1 MTHSSHSFQR
11 SGMPT
16 WWASVETAGAPIA
29 GNAIERMSIGA
40 RYWIEGSSPRPTGC
54 TRYRGLR
61 RRDDHPV
68 WIVIP
73 DDPRSSRFSFS
84 IHFLR
89 AAKIAREL
97 RHPYVL
103 RTHEV
108 GVLDDQRPYVVVDRM
123 PSESLATH
131 VARAGALDWRE
142 ALPIALRLASAVQ
155 AARERGIAPRE
166 LDLGACLRVRDGIDP
181 SDVRLG
187 ELFVPSAARPEE
199 WDAPALAMMLRGLLG
214 GRPSADVERTLRRDG
229 SVAELVEALAAKE
242 YDGVRESHGAN
253 HAAVAGAF
261 EIDVE
266 AEEAID
272 ALRPIPRSAE

>member
-1 MTHSSHSFQR
+1 
-11 SGMPT
+11 
-16 WWASVETAGAPIA
+16 VETASAPLA

-40 RYWIEGSSPRPTGC
+40 RYCMEGSSHRPTGC
-54 TRYRGLR
+54 TRYRGIR
-61 RRDDHPV
+61 RSDDYPV

-73 DDPRSSRFSFS
+73 DDPRAYRFSFS

-89 AAKIAREL
+89 AAKLAREL

-108 GVLDDQRPYVVVDRM
+108 GVLDDQRPYVVVDRV
-123 PSESLATH
+123 PSESLASF
-131 VARAGALDWRE
+131 VARERALDWRE
-142 ALPIALRLASAVQ
+142 VLPIALRLASAVQ

-166 LDLGACLRVRDGIDP
+166 LDLDACLHVRDGIDR

-187 ELFVPSAARPEE
+187 ELFVPSSARPEE
-199 WDAPALAMMLRGLLG
+199 WDAPALATIVRGLLG
-214 GRPSADVERTLRRDG
+214 GRASREVELSLRRDG
-229 SVAELVEALAAKE
+229 SVGELIESLAAIE

-253 HAAVAGAF
+253 HAAVSGGF

-266 AEEAID
+266 AEEAMD
-272 ALRPIPRSAE
+272 ALRPIPRSPE